1 MCPLDVRKRRRRL
14 FEFKRAIPRS
24 WAILLGIAVWAIFF
38 GIWEL
43 AVALKLANAVLL
55 PGPGKVIESFITLFG
70 EKSYLNDVAVSLFRI
85 VASFTLACLVAV
97 PLGILMGTFKT
108 VEAFFN
114 PFVSAARYLPAPSF
128 IPLLLMWLG
137 AGEEQKLALLFLGVV
152 WFLITLIMD
161 HSKGVP
167 ADFINTAVT
176 LGGRR
181 RQVLF
186 TVIVPSALPDMV
198 TAMRQ
203 MLAVS
208 WTYLVIAEIVA
219 ADSGIGAM
227 MMRAKRFVHID
238 EIMAGILTIGILGLT
253 FDLGAALAAP
263 KALPLSR
270 GATPL
275 RVFGRNPPA
284 TQQGRTR

>member
-1 MCPLDVRKRRRRL
+1 MTSASRTISALGADETKAATGRSRRRRRV

-24 WAILLGIAVWAIFF
+24 WTILLGIAVWVIFF

-55 PGPGKVIESFITLFG
+55 PGPAKVLESFVTLFG
-70 EKSYLNDVAVSLFRI
+70 EKHYLNDIGVSLFRI

-137 AGEEQKLALLFLGVV
+137 AGEEQKLALLFLGVI

-167 ADFINTAVT
+167 VDLINTAVT

-186 TVIVPSALPDMV
+186 TVIVPAVLPNVV

-238 EIMAGILTIGILGLT
+238 EIMAGILTIGVLGLT
-253 FDLGAALAAP
+253 FDMALRWLH
-263 KALPLSR
+263 KRLFTYLEDEQ
-270 GATPL
+270 T
-275 RVFGRNPPA
+275 
-284 TQQGRTR
+284 